1 MKRLSSFVAMLFCG
15 ILMAGC
21 AKVDANMK
29 PDASTIASGTSFSTA
44 KAKSLHALVTAV
56 AERKGVPTTIAHAV
70 VRKESNYNP
79 SLRGRAG
86 EWGLT
91 QIKCPTAR
99 GLGFA
104 GDCAKLAD
112 PETNLVWGLEHL
124 RRAIAR
130 GGPNCVGVALHQA
143 GLYARL
149 RCTSYGV
156 SVMQLAQAY

>member
-1 MKRLSSFVAMLFCG
+1 MKKLTSFVALLFCG
-15 ILMAGC
+15 LMMAGC
-21 AKVDANMK
+21 VTVDAK
-29 PDASTIASGTSFSTA
+29 LEGEKAHTS
-44 KAKSLHALVTAV
+44 AKSNTIRSKAGSIHALVTQV
-56 AERKGVPTTIAHAV
+56 AERKGVPVSIAHAV

-79 SLRGRAG
+79 VLRGRAG

-99 GLGFA
+99 GLGFS
-104 GDCAKLAD
+104 GDCSRLAD

-130 GGPNCVGVALHQA
+130 GGPGCVGVALHQA

-149 RCTSYGV
+149 RCTSYGA
-156 SVMQLAQAY
+156 SVMQFASLY